1 MIKKIFVFSI
11 LLASNCFAQGTE
23 LLNGFGK
30 LLDQTGVTDYV
41 SSDSLIK
48 AGQQVVEAASGF
60 NNEEEYYLGRAVAAS
75 VLGRYPLLKRKVPAE
90 YVTKV
95 GRVLAAHSDRPD
107 IFGGYQFGILDTNEI
122 NAMATPGGFIFVT
135 KGLVKLMPDEDSLA
149 AVLAHEI
156 GHVVK
161 GHGLSAIS
169 SSNMRGALLVLGQE
183 AVRNQGSADVNALT
197 NVFGEAVSDITDT
210 LIENGYSRSQEYEAD
225 AYAAELL
232 TKAGYNDAALLT
244 MLQSIKSAADKEN
257 GWFATHPD
265 PEKRISE
272 VEEEIKKPKPEVVS
286 AQTERA
292 KRFKDAMKVIN

>member
-11 LLASNCFAQGTE
+11 LFASNGFAQGTE
-23 LLNGFGK
+23 LLNGFGR
-30 LLDQTGVTDYV
+30 LLDQTGVNDYV

-60 NNEEEYYLGRAVAAS
+60 SNEEEYYLGRAVAAS
-75 VLGRYPLLKRKVPAE
+75 ILGRYPLLKRKVPAE
-90 YVTKV
+90 FVTKV
-95 GRVLAAHSDRPD
+95 GRALAAHSDRPD
-107 IFGGYQFGILDTNEI
+107 LFGGYQFGILDTDEI

-161 GHGLSAIS
+161 GHGMSAIS

-183 AVRNQGSADVNALT
+183 AVRKQGSADVNTLT

-210 LIENGYSRSQEYEAD
+210 LVENGYSRSQEYEAD
-225 AYAAELL
+225 EYAAELL
-232 TKAGYNDAALLT
+232 TKAGYNEAALIS
-244 MLQSIKSAADKEN
+244 MLQGIKAAADKEN
-257 GWFATHPD
+257 GWFSTHPD

-272 VEEEIKKPKPEVVS
+272 VEEEIKKAKPEVVS
-286 AQTERA
+286 AQAERA
-292 KRFKDAMKVIN
+292 KRFKEAMKVLS

>member
-1 MIKKIFVFSI
+1 MIKKCLICSIFF
-11 LLASNCFAQGTE
+11 AANCFAQGSE

-48 AGQQVVEAASGF
+48 AGQQVVEAATGF
-60 NNEEEYYLGRAVAAS
+60 SNEEEYYLGRAVSAS
-75 VLGRYPLLKRKVPAE
+75 ILGRYPLLKRKVPAE
-90 YVTKV
+90 FVTKV
-95 GRVLAAHSDRPD
+95 GRALAAHSDRPD
-107 IFGGYQFGILDTNEI
+107 VFGGYQFGILDTDEI

-161 GHGLSAIS
+161 GHGMSAIS

-183 AVRNQGSADVNALT
+183 AVRKQGSADVNALT
-197 NVFGEAVSDITDT
+197 DVFGEAVSDVTDT

-225 AYAAELL
+225 AYAAKLL
-232 TKAGYNDAALLT
+232 VKAGYNDAALVS
-244 MLQSIKSAADKEN
+244 MLEGIKAASNKEQ

-265 PEKRISE
+265 PDKRISE
-272 VEEEIKKPKPEVVS
+272 VKEEITKVKPEVVS
-286 AQTERA
+286 AQAVRA
-292 KRFKDAMKVIN
+292 KRFKEAMKVLS